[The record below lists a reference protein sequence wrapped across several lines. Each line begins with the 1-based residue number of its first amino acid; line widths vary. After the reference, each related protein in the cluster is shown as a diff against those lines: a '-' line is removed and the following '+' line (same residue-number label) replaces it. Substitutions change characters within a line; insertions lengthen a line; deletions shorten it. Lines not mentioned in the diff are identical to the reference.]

1 MSNARSKHVKRVDP
15 RGALVF
21 DARTLG
27 PGSARSETRTAPAPA
42 DLGAGLVRVPEG
54 ADLELDVQLEGVT
67 EGVLVSATVTAPLAG
82 DCARC
87 LEPFASAMQVRFQEL
102 FVYEASAEDSGDLL
116 EEEYLLD
123 GDKLELE
130 LALRD
135 ALVLELPLSPLCA
148 PDCPG
153 LCSECGARLAEAGP
167 GHGHARQG
175 SMWAALKDFRVAGA
189 EADVQQESSTPD
201 GPPVPGRRPDG
212 TPVPGRAKE
221 R

>member
-1 MSNARSKHVKRVDP
+1 MPQARSKHLKRLDP
-15 RGALVF
+15 RGPLVF
-21 DARTLG
+21 DTRTLG
-27 PGSARSETRTAPAPA
+27 PGSARSETRTAPAQA
-42 DLGAGLVRVPEG
+42 ELGAGLVRIPEG
-54 ADLELDVQLEGVT
+54 GDLELAVQLEGVT
-67 EGVLVSATVTAPLAG
+67 EGVLVTATVTAPLAG
-82 DCARC
+82 ECARC
-87 LEPFASAMQVRFQEL
+87 LDPFTSAMQVRFQEL

>member
-1 MSNARSKHVKRVDP
+1 
-15 RGALVF
+15 
-21 DARTLG
+21 
-27 PGSARSETRTAPAPA
+27 
-42 DLGAGLVRVPEG
+42 
-54 ADLELDVQLEGVT
+54 
-67 EGVLVSATVTAPLAG
+67 
-82 DCARC
+82 
-87 LEPFASAMQVRFQEL
+87 MQVRFQEL